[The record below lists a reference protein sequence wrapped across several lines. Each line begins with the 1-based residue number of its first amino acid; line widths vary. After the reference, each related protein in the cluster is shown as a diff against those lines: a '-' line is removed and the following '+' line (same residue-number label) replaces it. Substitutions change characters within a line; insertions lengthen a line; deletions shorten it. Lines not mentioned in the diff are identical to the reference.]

1 MSFAAPACPNIC
13 CLVLRQS
20 STLWT
25 ISTFRRRL
33 KACGA
38 RTVFVA
44 PGAGRHAGSISAAH
58 LCRAVQSQSA
68 AHDATP
74 LAPQTAGGAYSAG
87 HCDRQA
93 GAVSLSTRWLD
104 AQVRP
109 PLSIIATEL
118 AFLVRLAHLGTR
130 ETMHATRVAMPN
142 LPDQLLAY
150 EQFLSAAVVTGK

>member
-1 MSFAAPACPNIC
+1 M
-13 CLVLRQS
+13 
-20 STLWT
+20 
-25 ISTFRRRL
+25 
-33 KACGA
+33 
-38 RTVFVA
+38 
-44 PGAGRHAGSISAAH
+44 
-58 LCRAVQSQSA
+58 
-68 AHDATP
+68 
-74 LAPQTAGGAYSAG
+74 
-87 HCDRQA
+87 
-93 GAVSLSTRWLD
+93 SLSTRWLD